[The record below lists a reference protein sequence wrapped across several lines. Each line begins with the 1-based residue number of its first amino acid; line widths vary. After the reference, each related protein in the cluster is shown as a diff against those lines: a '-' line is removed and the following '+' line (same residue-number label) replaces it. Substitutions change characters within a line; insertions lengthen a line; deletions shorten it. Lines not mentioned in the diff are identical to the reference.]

1 MNPRMRRMLIFALTL
16 TTASE
21 WLILSWA
28 WRAAIGEGLSAAL
41 GASLFVALFV
51 TNSVLLPAARRRIHD
66 TGPSLWFS
74 RSFTLGSVTALMTG
88 LVLACAMLAAFVIS
102 AGLGLAGSEREAVY
116 DGFAAA
122 AIAIGLGPG
131 LWGST
136 LGSQRV
142 QVDSLNVSMKE
153 IPAQHPGLGI
163 AHVSDLHI
171 GPLLRGAQLARFVK
185 QINRL
190 EADIIVITGD
200 IFDFDPRYIEE
211 GCKALAELRAPHG
224 VYAVL
229 GNHDHYTGTDR
240 VIAGLRDFTSIRL
253 LRDSWERIELQ
264 EGSFAIAG
272 LDDPIDGWMDKHAE
286 HRELERLASE
296 IPNDLPRLLLVHRP
310 SYFHHAEE
318 HGFHLVLAG
327 HTHGGQIAL
336 PFATNTNVSRMISE
350 RTRGLFA
357 YGESKMYVNRGLGMA
372 GLPLRLN
379 CPREIALIQL
389 SP

>member
-1 MNPRMRRMLIFALTL
+1 MFRMMMLALTL
-16 TTASE
+16 TAASE
-21 WLILSWA
+21 WLMVA
-28 WRAAIGEGLSAAL
+28 WVFHATQGGPMAATTAVLVFVGLFAAN
-41 GASLFVALFV
+41 A
-51 TNSVLLPAARRRIHD
+51 VLLPAARRRIHD

-88 LVLACAMLAAFVIS
+88 LLLASAMLVAFVIS
-102 AGLGLAGSEREAVY
+102 LGFGLAGAEREALHNAFSA
-116 DGFAAA
+116 GAMA
-122 AIAIGLGPG
+122 LGAGAG

-136 LGSQRV
+136 VGNQRV
-142 QVDSLNVSMKE
+142 RVDSLNVSLKDM
-153 IPAQHPGLGI
+153 PSDHPGLGI

-171 GPLLRGAQLARFVK
+171 GPLLRGTRLTRFIE

-190 EADIIVITGD
+190 EAEIIVITGD
-200 IFDFDPRYIEE
+200 IFDFDPRYVEE
-211 GCKALAELRAPHG
+211 GCEALGKLRARHG

-240 VIAGLRDFTSIRL
+240 VVAGLNGVASLRL
-253 LRDSWERIELQ
+253 LRDSWERIETP
-264 EGSFAIAG
+264 EGAFAIAG
-272 LDDPIDGWMDKHAE
+272 LDDPVDGWMDKHAE
-286 HRELERLASE
+286 HRELERLAAE
-296 IPNDLPRLLLVHRP
+296 IPDDLPRLLLVHRP

-318 HGFHLVLAG
+318 LGFPLVLAG

-336 PFATNTNVSRMISE
+336 PFAANTNVSRMISE

-357 YGESKMYVNRGLGMA
+357 YGESQMYVNRGLGMA